1 MFCRATGSRPATWT
15 YSGRL
20 EGGDLAVRS
29 KHTTSASMAAAPS
42 PAAVRIGL
50 GSGHAAWP
58 SLEKYSKTRKK
69 LCLATKTL
77 HGLRTGIEK
86 WKRMDTYYCHI
97 LCLYL

>member
-29 KHTTSASMAAAPS
+29 KHTMLASTAAAPS
-42 PAAVRIGL
+42 PMAVQIEL
-50 GSGHAAWP
+50 GSGHAALP
-58 SLEKYSKTRKK
+58 SLEKYSKQEKK
-69 LCLATKTL
+69 LSVATKTL

-86 WKRMDTYYCHI
+86 WKCMDTY
-97 LCLYL
+97 